1 MALSAPSTL
10 ISHNRAVNCL
20 AFSLPKLGNLAVNH
34 QQLHSRVNFHS
45 FSDPPYVHQCRNGGI
60 FPPSCLAKTVVSDV
74 GVHNSD
80 FTTDAA
86 ADDTWSEFAKNVS
99 GEWDGFG
106 ADFTIEGTPI
116 ELPESVVPE
125 AYREWEVKVYDW
137 QTQCPTLA
145 EPVENTMTYK
155 TIKLLPT
162 VGCEAD
168 AATRYSIE
176 EKNIGGVDN
185 EVSAFAYHSSGCY
198 TAIWSVADKN
208 LLELEH
214 CLINP
219 RDRESRVRIIQ
230 VVRVDGTKF
239 VLQNVRVFC
248 EQWYG
253 PFRNGDQLGG
263 CAIRDSAFASTAATN
278 ASDVG
283 GVWKGSNAAASFD
296 SSGDNF
302 LEELKA
308 NGVMKSIR
316 DGSNLIL
323 LPKQL
328 WCSLMDSGGET
339 CIEVGWLYD
348 QGYAITSRCCFS
360 REGKLKEVSI
370 ARETTVL
377 EGV

>member
-20 AFSLPKLGNLAVNH
+20 AFSLPKHGNLAVNH
-34 QQLHSRVNFHS
+34 QQLHSRINFHS
-45 FSDPPYVHQCRNGGI
+45 FSDPPYVHQSRNGGK
-60 FPPSCLAKTVVSDV
+60 FTPSCLAKTVVSDV
-74 GVHNSD
+74 EVHNSD

-106 ADFTIEGTPI
+106 ADFTIEGKPI

-145 EPVENTMTYK
+145 DPVENTMTYK
-155 TIKLLPT
+155 TIKLLPN
-162 VGCEAD
+162 
-168 AATRYSIE
+168 RWI
-176 EKNIGGVDN
+176 
-185 EVSAFAYHSSGCY
+185 GCY

-230 VVRVDGTKF
+230 VFRVGGTKF

-263 CAIRDSAFASTAATN
+263 CAIRDSAFASRAATN

-283 GVWKGSNAAASFD
+283 GVWKGSNAVASFD
-296 SSGDNF
+296 SSGDNC
-302 LEELKA
+302 LEELKD

-328 WCSLMDSGGET
+328 WCSLKDSGGET
-339 CIEVGWLYD
+339 CGEVGWLYD
-348 QGYAITSRCCFS
+348 QGYAITSRFCFS
-360 REGKLKEVSI
+360 SEGKLKEVSI